1 MVNLKPDEI
10 PETENKSAFNMAI
23 AYLNRLDELL
33 KLCNESSINNK
44 IETWH
49 PAVKA
54 LYRELCP
61 FMDNKQKEKIAHLLS
76 SCYGTQTNIRTKETM
91 RSYDSNGLERAEIL
105 LREIMSKRGLLVPR
119 ADDPSQAVLK

>member
-1 MVNLKPDEI
+1 MKPDEI

-33 KLCNESSINNK
+33 KLCNDSSINNK
-44 IETWH
+44 IEIWF

-61 FMDNKQKEKIAHLLS
+61 FIDPNQKQRIEKLLEG
-76 SCYGTQTNIRTKETM
+76 CHKTQTNLRTKQPIKT
-91 RSYDSNGLERAEIL
+91 YDSKGLEKAEII